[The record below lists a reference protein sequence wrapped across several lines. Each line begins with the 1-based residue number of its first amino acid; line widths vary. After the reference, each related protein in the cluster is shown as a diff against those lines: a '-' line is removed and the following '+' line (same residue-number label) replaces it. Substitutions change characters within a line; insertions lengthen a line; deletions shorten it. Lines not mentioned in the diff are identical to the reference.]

1 MLLSELLEGTGI
13 AQPEENPDVRGLC
26 HDSRLSREGFLFF
39 CLRGAVSDGH
49 DFAPAAYTHGCRL
62 FLAEHPLSLPDDA
75 IILFSDNVR
84 RDMAKISANFYC
96 HPDRDIHL
104 IGITGTK
111 GKTSV
116 AILTRRLLDDNGIPA
131 GYIGTNGVQY
141 AGRKEETHNTT
152 PEAPELYRYLS
163 EMRDAGVRVATI
175 EVSSQ
180 AILMQRVL
188 GLTFRTCIFTNLSPD
203 HIGPHEHPDFDNYR
217 DCKRRLFHEFG
228 AENVIVN
235 RDDPYA
241 AYMTK
246 GFGGRIL
253 TVSAEPGADYSG
265 EDFSLLRDG
274 SWMGI
279 RFSVREKNGHT
290 TGFRIPFPGR
300 FSMYNAMTA
309 VAAAELFGIS
319 PEACAKVLA
328 TVSIPGRF
336 ELIETPDGASVI
348 IDYAHNGVS
357 LSSLL
362 DALRAYHPNR
372 LFCLF
377 GSVGGRTRGRRRE
390 LAEAAGPRADLC
402 ILTSDN
408 PDNEP
413 PSQIIAEIAVSFPP
427 GSCPYISIPDR
438 AEAIREAIGRLRPG
452 DILALVGKGH
462 ETYQLV
468 AGQYLPFSEH
478 DIVAQAIRE
487 RSHVPAEKF

>member
-1 MLLSELLEGTGI
+1 MLLSDLLLGTDI
-13 AQPEENPDVRGLC
+13 AMPEENPDVRGLC
-26 HDSRLSREGFLFF
+26 HDSRLARDGVLFF
-39 CLRGAVSDGH
+39 CLVGTVSDGH
-49 DFAPAAYTHGCRL
+49 NFAPAAYTHGCRL
-62 FLAEHPLSLPDDA
+62 FLVQRPITLPPDA
-75 IILFSDNVR
+75 LILFSDDVR
-84 RDMAKISANFYC
+84 RDMALISGNYYG
-96 HPDRDIHL
+96 HPERDMHL

-163 EMRDAGVRVATI
+163 EMHNAGIRAVAI

-180 AILMQRVL
+180 AILMQRIR

-203 HIGPHEHPDFDNYR
+203 HIGPREHPDFNHYR
-217 DCKRRLFHEFG
+217 DCKKRLFSDYG
-228 AENVIVN
+228 ATTVIVN
-235 RDDPYA
+235 GDDPFA
-241 AYMTK
+241 AYMTED
-246 GFGGRIL
+246 FHGRLL
-253 TVSAEPGADYSG
+253 TVSADPGADYSG
-265 EDFSLLRDG
+265 EDFSLLREG

-279 RFSVREKNGHT
+279 RFSVREKDGHT
-290 TGFRIPFPGR
+290 TDFKIPFPGR
-300 FSMYNAMTA
+300 FSMYNAMCA
-309 VAAAELFGIS
+309 VAAAGLFGVS
-319 PEACAKVLA
+319 PAACAKVLA
-328 TVSIPGRF
+328 NVSIPGRF

-372 LFCLF
+372 LICLF
-377 GSVGGRTRGRRRE
+377 GSVGGRTRIRRRE

-408 PDNEP
+408 PDNEL
-413 PSQIIAEIAVSFPP
+413 PSHIIAEIAVAFPE
-427 GSCPYISIPDR
+427 GSCPYVSIPDR
-438 AEAIREAIGRLRPG
+438 EEAIREAIRRLRPG

-478 DIVAQAIRE
+478 NIVMDALRKKAM
-487 RSHVPAEKF
+487 VPAENI